1 MKFVIVGGAGAMG
14 GVWASSLS
22 AAGHDV
28 SILDVATEAIDAIN
42 RNGLTIEESNG
53 TSRVYRVPA
62 TDQAAKIGVCDAAI
76 FFTKAHHTSS
86 AVELAMPTIGPDTT
100 VASLQNGW
108 GNTDTLAE
116 VVDPA
121 QLAMG
126 VTYHGATVLRPG
138 IILHTLNSGPTFVGP
153 YLDNQPLARAR
164 DIGAAMNEAGIQT
177 SVTADVKTEIWKKL
191 IINAAGLPVAA
202 LTRLNSG
209 AMGSDEAILGMCE
222 SLIREAVVVAQA
234 KGLAIDARERI
245 LAIRGLLAKGSTG
258 RASMLQD
265 VDAKRRTEIDVIN
278 GAIVREAA
286 ALGIS
291 VPLHSIMVALIKG
304 LELSWAL

>member
-28 SILDVATEAIDAIN
+28 SILDVAKEAIEAIN
-42 RNGLTIEESNG
+42 RDGLTIEESNG
-53 TSRVYRVPA
+53 TSRIYQILA
-62 TDQAAKIGVCDAAI
+62 TDNADTIGICDAAI
-76 FFTKAHHTSS
+76 FFTKAHHTRS
-86 AVELAMPTIGPDTT
+86 AVDLAMPAIGPDTT

-116 VVDPA
+116 VIDPA
-121 QLAMG
+121 RLAMG

-138 IILHTLNSGPTFVGP
+138 VILHTLNSGPTFIGP
-153 YLDNQPLARAR
+153 YLDDQPLTRAKTVG
-164 DIGAAMNEAGIQT
+164 DAMNGAGLHT
-177 SVTADVKTEIWKKL
+177 TVSANVKTEIWKKL

-209 AMGSDEAILGMCE
+209 AMGSDEMILGVCE
-222 SLIREAVVVAQA
+222 ALIREAVAVAQA
-234 KGLAIDARERI
+234 KGLEIDGRERV

-258 RASMLQD
+258 KASMLQD
-265 VDAKRRTEIDVIN
+265 IDAKRRTEIDVIN

-291 VPLHSIMVALIKG
+291 VPLHSTMVALIKG
-304 LELSWAL
+304 LESSWTL